1 MDVFDESRAS
11 RRTRALALALLLAP
25 FPASSQTL
33 IGKTAVRVASEET
46 SYFVQLAPAIAD
58 ERITA
63 TAHALARE
71 YVARIRLINLR
82 GFQAE
87 MTAESARALTW
98 DARVTMVAR
107 YSRSLEQAP
116 AAKFVGAA
124 RHGEQRYR
132 VRLADSGRR
141 YDQSR
146 VAEIGVVLAAQY
158 KATMTG
164 AFVPSIGRPW
174 VLLKATPPMAR
185 DLSRDKRVAWVAEEG
200 TPAAAV
206 TPDVTLE
213 PLHRGAKPP
222 PSHAK
227 GPPEPARG
235 SLQRARCHYRDYYFV
250 ALDEGRIDVTSAVAV
265 GLAADEIAAATGM
278 KRTAGEYLRYPQGF
292 RLMGSAA
299 DAGAIVADLRVKWV
313 VEVGSFLRSTDPVPG
328 AYQVAL
334 RRSLF
339 GSSSG
344 RGTVRKVAEELVDE
358 YGGRLDSR
366 FISYAGLVGLALE
379 DASDDSAIAL
389 SEDPRVDFV
398 AERPKTD
405 GHRLE

>member
-1 MDVFDESRAS
+1 
-11 RRTRALALALLLAP
+11 
-25 FPASSQTL
+25 
-33 IGKTAVRVASEET
+33 VA
-46 SYFVQLAPAIAD
+46 
-58 ERITA
+58 
-63 TAHALARE
+63 
-71 YVARIRLINLR
+71 
-82 GFQAE
+82 
-87 MTAESARALTW
+87 
-98 DARVTMVAR
+98 MVAR
-107 YSRSLEQAP
+107 YSRSLEQVP

-164 AFVPSIGRPW
+164 AFAPPIGRPW
-174 VLLKATPPMAR
+174 VLLKATAPMAR

-213 PLHRGAKPP
+213 PLHRGTKPP
-222 PSHAK
+222 PSRAKK

-250 ALDEGRIDVTSAVAV
+250 ALDEGHIDVTNAVAI
-265 GLAADEIAAATGM
+265 GLVADEIAAATGM
-278 KRTAGEYLRYPQGF
+278 KRTGGEYLRYPQGF

-299 DAGAIVADLRVKWV
+299 DAEALVADLRVKWV
-313 VEVGSFLRSTDPVPG
+313 EEVGSFLRSTDPVPG

-334 RRSLF
+334 KRSLF

-344 RGTVRKVAEELVDE
+344 RETVGKVAEELVDE

-366 FISYAGLVGLALE
+366 HIWYAGPVGFALE

-398 AERPKTD
+398 EERPNTD